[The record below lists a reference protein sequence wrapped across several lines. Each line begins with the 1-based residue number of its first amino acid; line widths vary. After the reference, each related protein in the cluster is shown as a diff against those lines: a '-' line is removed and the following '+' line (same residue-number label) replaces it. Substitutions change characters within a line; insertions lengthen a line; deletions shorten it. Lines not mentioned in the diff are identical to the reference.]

1 MEIYKKL
8 ETIQKHLKAPKS
20 QFNSFGKYSYRNC
33 DDILE
38 AVKPLLDGCVILLS
52 DEPVAIGSRY
62 YIKAIAKF
70 TDGKDCIEVNGFARE
85 EESKKGMDSSQLTG
99 STSSYARKYALNG
112 LLLIDD
118 SKDAD
123 SMDNRQSVKTGSGST
138 GSQKMEAPNL
148 TDLDMQWIDACK
160 SDPLVINQIEDP
172 QYKKFIQSKLK

>member
-8 ETIQKHLKAPKS
+8 EAIQKHLKAPKS

-52 DEPVAIGSRY
+52 DEPVSIGDRY

-70 TDGKDCIEVNGFARE
+70 TDGKDCIEVSGFARE

-123 SMDNRQSVKTGSGST
+123 SMDNSPQAKSSASSSGN
-138 GSQKMEAPNL
+138 QKMEVPKL
-148 TDLDMQWIDACK
+148 TDLDIEWIDACK
-160 SDPLVINQIEDP
+160 ADPSVISQIDDP
-172 QYKKFIQSKLK
+172 QYKSFIQSHLK